1 MGAADALPAAA
12 AVPRA
17 ARLPLAPRR
26 QGALHTRARG
36 RDATRPRRAR
46 ARARPAGA
54 RAKDPPRARPPRP
67 ALVRALARARRA
79 RSGLSLSSRAPLRR
93 SAARAQ
99 WHLGHYNDASL
110 PTSRGFE
117 SFFGMLDGAQYYA
130 THVDTMQCK
139 LPGKLMYR
147 GAEDYATVAP
157 DVTGHGCYF
166 DLRDGVEPAPG
177 YWGQYTTTSSAT
189 ARSTSSAATA
199 RRPCSLTLAFNAVHA
214 PVWAP
219 DDAYERYP
227 ELHNVTNGL
236 RRRFSAAL
244 RLVDESVDALVQRA
258 ARQEDVPRQRARRR
272 LGQRREPRARRLEL
286 AAARLE
292 GLPVRGRRARA
303 RLHPRA
309 ALRARG
315 RAYDGIFHISDW
327 LPTLVE
333 GFVGGNVAA
342 LGSTA
347 KQLAAG
353 DAALNGTWFGRAPA
367 AAVAQLRQTAPCGR
381 AQPQQRR
388 ASLAGARGAAAAPRA
403 RRRGRRSGRR
413 RGGRRRRGG
422 ARAADAPPTGGPPA
436 KALPKDGPPPSRRS

>member
-1 MGAADALPAAA
+1 
-12 AVPRA
+12 
-17 ARLPLAPRR
+17 
-26 QGALHTRARG
+26 
-36 RDATRPRRAR
+36 
-46 ARARPAGA
+46 
-54 RAKDPPRARPPRP
+54 
-67 ALVRALARARRA
+67 
-79 RSGLSLSSRAPLRR
+79 
-93 SAARAQ
+93 
-99 WHLGHYNDASL
+99 
-110 PTSRGFE
+110 
-117 SFFGMLDGAQYYA
+117 MLDGAQYYA

-177 YWGQYTTTSSAT
+177 YWGQYTTYIFRDRALDLVGRHR
-189 ARSTSSAATA
+189 ADE
-199 RRPCSLTLAFNAVHA
+199 PMFLTLAFNAVHE

-244 RLVDESVDALVQRA
+244 RLVDESVDALVQRLHDKKMYRDSVLVVVSDNGA
-258 ARQEDVPRQRARRR
+258 NPEHGGSNWPLRGSKGYLFEGGVRVPAFIHA
-272 LGQRREPRARRLEL
+272 PRYVPAG
-286 AAARLE
+286 AT
-292 GLPVRGRRARA
+292 
-303 RLHPRA
+303 
-309 ALRARG
+309 
-315 RAYDGIFHISDW
+315 YDGIFHISDW

-367 AAVAQLRQTAPCGR
+367 AAVAQLRQTALQSAQPQGG
-381 AQPQQRR
+381 AQPQQ
-388 ASLAGARGAAAAPRA
+388 
-403 RRRGRRSGRR
+403 
-413 RGGRRRRGG
+413 
-422 ARAADAPPTGGPPA
+422 ARAAQPPRRALADAATVTACQPVCAKTCVTRAPA
-436 KALPKDGPPPSRRS
+436 